1 MKYCSACGAQVALR
15 VPTGDSLPR
24 FICGACNTIHYE
36 NPKLVV
42 GSIPAWED
50 KILMCRRAIEPRYG
64 FWTLPAGFMENH
76 ESTEQAAVRET
87 QEEADAEI
95 EIGPLY
101 TVWSIPHIS
110 QVHLF
115 FRSRLL
121 NLDFKAGSESLEVA
135 LFREAE
141 MPWEQLAF
149 ASVRDTLK
157 HYYSDRRI
165 GVYGFHSGD
174 ILAPVEG

>member
-157 HYYSDRRI
+157 HYYRDRRI

>member
-87 QEEADAEI
+87 QEEAHAEI

-141 MPWEQLAF
+141 MPWEKLAF

-157 HYYSDRRI
+157 RYYSDRRI

>member
-1 MKYCSACGAQVALR
+1 MKYCSSCGAQVALR
-15 VPTGDSLPR
+15 IPSGDSLPR
-24 FICGACNTIHYE
+24 FICTACHTIHYE
-36 NPKLVV
+36 NPKMVV

-87 QEEADAEI
+87 QEEAHAEI

-157 HYYSDRRI
+157 LYFNDTRA
-165 GVYGFHSGD
+165 GAYGFHSGD
-174 ILAPVEG
+174 ISPP

>member
-1 MKYCSACGAQVALR
+1 MKFCSACGAQVALR

-24 FICGACNTIHYE
+24 FICGACHTIHYE

-87 QEEADAEI
+87 QEEAHAEI

-121 NLDFKAGSESLEVA
+121 NLEFKAGSESLEVA

-157 HYYSDRRI
+157 HYYSDQRI

-174 ILAPVEG
+174 IIVPVEG

>member
-15 VPTGDSLPR
+15 VPTGDSLAR
-24 FICGACNTIHYE
+24 YICTACHTIHYE
-36 NPKLVV
+36 NPKMVV

-76 ESTEQAAVRET
+76 ESTEQAAIRET
-87 QEEADAEI
+87 HEEAHAEI

-157 HYYSDRRI
+157 HYYSDQRI

>member
-1 MKYCSACGAQVALR
+1 MKYCSACGARVALR

-87 QEEADAEI
+87 HEEAHAAI

-157 HYYSDRRI
+157 HYYSDQRI

>member
-24 FICGACNTIHYE
+24 FICGVCHTIHYE

-50 KILMCRRAIEPRYG
+50 KILMCRRAIEPRCG

-87 QEEADAEI
+87 QEEAHAEI

-157 HYYSDRRI
+157 RYYSDRRI

>member
-1 MKYCSACGAQVALR
+1 MKFCSACGAQVALR

-24 FICGACNTIHYE
+24 FICGACHTIHYE

-87 QEEADAEI
+87 QEEAHAEI

-121 NLDFKAGSESLEVA
+121 NLEFKAGSESLEVA

-157 HYYSDRRI
+157 RYYSDRRI